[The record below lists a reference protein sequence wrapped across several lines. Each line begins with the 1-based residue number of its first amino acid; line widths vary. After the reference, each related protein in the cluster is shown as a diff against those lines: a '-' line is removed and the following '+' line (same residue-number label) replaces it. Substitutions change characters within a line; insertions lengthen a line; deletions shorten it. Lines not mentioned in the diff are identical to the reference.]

1 MYTMKIL
8 CASFALSL
16 MPVSAFAEQDHGIQV
31 TAKPVTV
38 VKWAE
43 HTSKLLD
50 RSLARNRNWPAQ
62 KEGIVAVKFLCS
74 DTGAPSNIA
83 LLQSSGSKRLDA
95 VAMKAVG
102 RIASLH
108 PLPDGVSRNQKF
120 VAKILF
126 AENQQSY
133 WRQIDALRQAARLQ
147 NDKYNRP
154 TNLAFGVGLL
164 NDAESTV
171 QVN

>member
-1 MYTMKIL
+1 MYKMKIL

-16 MPVSAFAEQDHGIQV
+16 MPASALAEQDHGIQV
-31 TAKPVTV
+31 TAKPVTI

-62 KEGIVAVKFLCS
+62 TEGVVAVKFLCS
-74 DTGAPSNIA
+74 DTGAPSNIV
-83 LLQSSGSKRLDA
+83 LLQSSGSKRLDN

-102 RIASLH
+102 RIATLH
-108 PLPDGVSRNQKF
+108 PLPDGVSHNQKF
-120 VAKILF
+120 VATILF

-133 WRQIDALRQAARLQ
+133 WRQIDTLRQAARLQ
-147 NDKYNRP
+147 NDKFNHP
-154 TNLAFGVGLL
+154 TNLALGVGLL
-164 NDAESTV
+164 NEAEPAV
-171 QVN
+171 PVN